1 MIWNALPAI
10 FVVWSLLPSHAMA
23 QKDDSPPIEI
33 QVVDRETGRGVPM
46 VELITIDDL
55 TYMTDNAG
63 RVAFDEPEIIGQTIF
78 FRVVSAGYQCPK
90 DGFGIEG
97 VRLKLEPGKSH
108 RIELTRTN
116 VAERLYRI
124 TGRNL
129 YLDSVRL
136 GKSVPLKNPLG
147 SGMVLGQDSV
157 QTAILNDRM
166 YWFWGDTNRLSYPL
180 GLFRTAGATSPLPG
194 QPGNVPSDGIDLDY
208 FTNDEGFARAMVDVP
223 QKEGV
228 VWIHGLCVVTD
239 KDQKLRMVTQYSRR
253 KGLAEPLEQ
262 GHLVWNDD
270 RKIFEILEVID
281 LADTWRILRDHPV
294 HVTENGVDYV
304 CFGNPFPVTRVPAT
318 LEAIQDRSAYESF
331 TCVASAGE
339 TTSGTK
345 LDRNASG
352 KLMWSWKKAAPVTQ
366 QDEQKWIKAG
376 LMKPEEARL
385 LPVDADKPERRVLM
399 HAGSVYFN
407 AYRKRWIMIANEL
420 AWDKSSPSHLGEV
433 YYSEAESPTG
443 PFVKALKV
451 ASHPKQSFYNPVHHP
466 EFDEQQ
472 GQRIYFEGT
481 YTNSFTNSPATP
493 QYNYNQLMYRLDL
506 DGKRI
511 REVFD
516 R

>member
-1 MIWNALPAI
+1 MSRNVVPVLG
-10 FVVWSLLPSHAMA
+10 FVWSLLLSSAMA
-23 QKDDSPPIEI
+23 QRDVAQPIEI
-33 QVVDRETGRGVPM
+33 QVVDRETGRGIPM
-46 VELITIDDL
+46 VELVTVDDL

-63 RVAFDEPEIIGQTIF
+63 RVAFHEPEIMGQTIF
-78 FRVVSAGYQCPK
+78 FRVTSAGYQCPK

-97 VRLKLEPGKSH
+97 VRLKLEQGKSH
-108 RIELTRTN
+108 RIEMNRTN

-136 GKSVPLKNPLG
+136 GKPVPLKNPLG
-147 SGMVLGQDSV
+147 AGMVLGQDSV
-157 QTAILNDRM
+157 QTAVLNDRM

-194 QPGNVPSDGIDLDY
+194 HPGNQPAEGIDLDY
-208 FTNDEGFARAMVDVP
+208 FTNEEGFARAMVDVP

-239 KDQKLRMVTQYSRR
+239 KDQRQHMVTQYSRR
-253 KGLAEPLEQ
+253 KGLAEPVEQ

-270 RKIFEILEVID
+270 RKIFEILEVIE
-281 LADTWRILRDHPV
+281 LSDTWRILRDHPV

-318 LEAIQDRSAYESF
+318 LEAIQNREAYESW
-331 TCVASAGE
+331 TCVESKNAAGA
-339 TTSGTK
+339 TT
-345 LDRNASG
+345 LDRDQSWQ
-352 KLMWSWKKAAPVTQ
+352 LIWSWKKAPPVTQ
-366 QDEQKWIKAG
+366 RDEQTWIKSG

-385 LPVDADKPERRVLM
+385 LPIDADKPDRRVLM
-399 HAGSVYFN
+399 HAGSVFFN
-407 AYRKRWIMIANEL
+407 AHRNRWIMIANEI
-420 AWDKSSPSHLGEV
+420 AWDKTSPSHLGEV
-433 YYSEAESPTG
+433 YYSEADSPTG

-451 ASHPKQSFYNPVHHP
+451 ASHPKQSFYNPLHHP
-466 EFDEQQ
+466 EFDEDE
-472 GQRIYFEGT
+472 GRHIYFEGT

-506 DGKRI
+506 DSKRI
-511 REVFD
+511 TEVFN